1 MFRIRREQ
9 REHFADKAR
18 ADFEAR
24 MAEYFREEWFETFVP
39 LDDAALAAWIHDGV
53 DLAFAHGI
61 ELEEHVAQLLV
72 LLVFVEAEPDA
83 AELAPGL
90 EAALSAPDLEA
101 VGKLV
106 AIAEHLAANAE
117 RDVAPYVFYD
127 ELRPIVVRGAE
138 LEERDTPEAH
148 AHAEVRP

>member
-9 REHFADKAR
+9 REHFADRAR

-83 AELAPGL
+83 AELTPGL
-90 EAALSAPDLEA
+90 EAALADPGLEA

-106 AIAEHLAANAE
+106 AIAEHLTANAE
-117 RDVAPYVFYD
+117 RDVAPYIFYD
-127 ELRPIVVRGAE
+127 ELRPAVAQGTE
-138 LEERDTPEAH
+138 LEEREH
-148 AHAEVRP
+148 ADAPARAEVMP

>member
-9 REHFADKAR
+9 REHFADRAR

-24 MAEYFREEWFETFVP
+24 MAEYFREEWFETFVS

-53 DLAFAHGI
+53 DLAFENGI

-72 LLVFVEAEPDA
+72 LLVFVEAEPGP
-83 AELAPGL
+83 ERLAPGF
-90 EAALSAPDLEA
+90 EAALTDPELEA

-106 AIAEHLAANAE
+106 AIAEHLAANAK

-127 ELRPIVVRGAE
+127 ELRPVVAQGTE

-148 AHAEVRP
+148 AHVEVRP